1 MMAATSE
8 KCIISAALTG
18 AATRKE
24 QNPNVPYTKDEFV
37 AEAVKCY
44 ENGATIVHIH
54 ARDPETGLPTPDLD
68 ILGGIVEGIRA
79 ECPIIINLS
88 TAISPLATKEQ
99 RIAVIETFKPEMASL
114 NTNSMNFAVG
124 DWREHKV
131 IFEIVF
137 ENTFDQLVWYNR
149 VMREAGTRPEF
160 EIYDM
165 GGLYNVLFLKEQGIF
180 QEPLHFQFVFGV
192 LGGMPFSTRNYG
204 LFLEEIPGDAT
215 FSSCG
220 VGPASFASAYHA
232 AVNGGHIR
240 VGLEDNI
247 WISKGELAE
256 GSWEQV
262 AKAVEIAKLADR
274 QIATVDDT
282 REMLGLKKV

>member
-1 MMAATSE
+1 MAATSE

-24 QNPNVPYTKDEFV
+24 QNPNVPYAKDEFV
-37 AEAVKCY
+37 AEAVKCH
-44 ENGATIVHIH
+44 ENGASIVHIH
-54 ARDPETGLPTPDLD
+54 ARDPEHGAPTPDLD

-79 ECPIIINLS
+79 ECPIILNLS
-88 TAISPLATKEQ
+88 TAISPFATKEQ

-124 DWREHKV
+124 DWKEHKV
-131 IFEIVF
+131 LFEIVF
-137 ENTFDQLVWYNR
+137 ENTFQQLEWYGN
-149 VMREAGTRPEF
+149 VMKECGTKPEF
-160 EIYDM
+160 EVYDM
-165 GGLYNVLFLKEQGIF
+165 GGLYNVLFMKESGLF
-180 QEPLHFQFVFGV
+180 VEPLHFQFVFGV

-204 LFLEEIPGDAT
+204 LFLETVPDDAT

-247 WISKGELAE
+247 WISKGKLAE

-262 AKAVEIAKLADR
+262 AKAAEIAKLADR
-274 QIATVDDT
+274 EIATVDDT
-282 REMLGLKKV
+282 REMLGLKTP

>member
-1 MMAATSE
+1 MAATSD
-8 KCIISAALTG
+8 KCIITCALAG

-24 QNPNVPYTKDEFV
+24 QNPNVPYTRDEFV
-37 AEAVKCY
+37 AEAVKCF
-44 ENGATIVHIH
+44 EAGASIVHIH
-54 ARDPETGLPTPDLD
+54 ARDPEHGAPTPDLD

-88 TAISPLATKEQ
+88 TAISPFASKED

-124 DWREHKV
+124 DWKEHKV
-131 IFEIVF
+131 LFEIVF
-137 ENTFDQLVWYNR
+137 ENTFQQLEWYGN
-149 VMREAGTRPEF
+149 VMKDSGTKPEL
-160 EIYDM
+160 EVYDM
-165 GGLYNVLFLKEQGIF
+165 GGLYNVLFMKESGLF
-180 QEPLHFQFVFGV
+180 VEPLHFQFVFGV

-204 LFLEEIPGDAT
+204 LFLESIPDDAT

-247 WISKGELAE
+247 WISKGKLAE
-256 GSWEQV
+256 GSWEQ
-262 AKAVEIAKLADR
+262 AKKAVEIAKLADR
-274 QIATVDDT
+274 EIATVEDT
-282 REMLGLKKV
+282 REILGLKKV